1 MDFTKINCIS
11 EQCKNRN
18 VKMGGAGGSFGS
30 RINYAKVRCP
40 ECGSCLL
47 ILPMSEKYEYGITAT
62 TKEERTEE
70 RIKKAKEESEL
81 ELAKTINRI
90 KETGY

>member
-11 EQCKNRN
+11 EQCKNKN
-18 VKMGGAGGSFGS
+18 IKMDGAGGSFGS
-30 RINYAKVRCP
+30 RITYSKVRCP

-47 ILPMSEKYEYGITAT
+47 IMPISDKYEYGITAT
-62 TKEERTEE
+62 TKEERQEE
-70 RIKKAKEESEL
+70 RIKKAKQESEL

-90 KETGY
+90 RETNY